1 MVVSWPISCLEPII
15 KLRSIL
21 LPSILLPLPMI
32 EVFDNDTLEFSPAVL
47 LLPIKVTLPPKLA
60 LTPEPIFI
68 DEPPSAF
75 APLPIAIA
83 SVPLAVAV
91 LPSDTA

>member
-1 MVVSWPISCLEPII
+1 MVLSIFVS
-15 KLRSIL
+15 
-21 LPSILLPLPMI
+21 
-32 EVFDNDTLEFSPAVL
+32 AL
-47 LLPIKVTLPPKLA
+47 LLPILLPKPIKLVLPPKLA
-60 LTPEPIFI
+60 TTPEPIFI

-83 SVPLAVAV
+83 SVPLAFAV